1 MISVLWLISYLEYES
16 PKSYPD
22 SDIRDI
28 VKDECDN
35 AYLGMEKAN
44 STERVLS
51 TLVFA
56 G

>member
-1 MISVLWLISYLEYES
+1 M
-16 PKSYPD
+16 SYPD
-22 SDIRDI
+22 IDHKDI
-28 VKDECDN
+28 VKDECEH